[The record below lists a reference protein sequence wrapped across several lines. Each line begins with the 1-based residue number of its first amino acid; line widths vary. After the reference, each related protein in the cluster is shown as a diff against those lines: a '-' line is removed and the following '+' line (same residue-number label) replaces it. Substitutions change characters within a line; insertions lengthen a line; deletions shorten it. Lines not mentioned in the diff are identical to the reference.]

1 MPLALDDPPPA
12 APLSRSP
19 WIALLHRIAEETE
32 LGWSVR
38 IAGELLPVPAGSN
51 RTLIALLADA
61 LHARWFLPVRSHLDG
76 PPKRRDGGD
85 TCLRLA
91 DALHAEFLGR
101 QGWTF
106 AYRTPGGIPVFSVA
120 AGDLS
125 GRATASCYLDLAPAI
140 APEVFGRLVSAL
152 DGHGVGFRA
161 ELRSDPAGPDGVGP
175 VVVSVTRGDATA
187 LTRVAIRMRERSP
200 FVFGPAVPAFTR
212 VVAPGIAL
220 ADDPDDGTD
229 FGRHRCRAVATGL
242 VAAAPGALPAG
253 RRAAV
258 LRALADARLDPAA
271 LHLNPG
277 NTEFRV

>member
-19 WIALLHRIAEETE
+19 WLGLLHRIAEETE
-32 LGWSVR
+32 LDGDVR
-38 IAGELLPVPAGSN
+38 IAGELLPVPGG
-51 RTLIALLADA
+51 RTLSALLADA
-61 LHARWFLPVRSHLDG
+61 LHARWFLPSVAPAAG
-76 PPKRRDGGD
+76 PAKRRGGGD

-101 QGWTF
+101 HGWTF
-106 AYRTPGGIPVFSVA
+106 AYRTCGGVPVFSVA
-120 AGDLS
+120 AGDRP
-125 GRATASCYLDLAPAI
+125 GGATASCFLDLAPSV

-152 DGHGVGFRA
+152 DGYGVGFRA

-175 VVVSVTRGDATA
+175 VVVSVARGDATA
-187 LTRVAIRMRERSP
+187 LARVALRMRERSP
-200 FVFGPAVPAFTR
+200 FVFGPAVPAFTG

-220 ADDPDDGTD
+220 ADDPGDGTD
-229 FGRHRCRAVATGL
+229 FARHRCRVIATGL
-242 VAAAPGALPAG
+242 LAAAPGAGPVE
-253 RRAAV
+253 RRTAV

-277 NTEFRV
+277 NPEFRL